1 MRIARSVTRLY
12 WMTIFELKGPLHSH
26 CRVPSGFFV
35 QTPQKI
41 AQNRLIFCAFHR
53 RNKVTDEPR
62 FRLLLQLYGQKKK
75 PGIGENPNP
84 VAVKCP
90 FVTVPVYVEPF
101 SRHNPVAIAVFYGAN
116 PVAVATFWT

>member
-1 MRIARSVTRLY
+1 MG
-12 WMTIFELKGPLHSH
+12 K
-26 CRVPSGFFV
+26 
-35 QTPQKI
+35 
-41 AQNRLIFCAFHR
+41 
-53 RNKVTDEPR
+53 
-62 FRLLLQLYGQKKK
+62 KKK

-116 PVAVATFWT
+116 PVTIATFGT